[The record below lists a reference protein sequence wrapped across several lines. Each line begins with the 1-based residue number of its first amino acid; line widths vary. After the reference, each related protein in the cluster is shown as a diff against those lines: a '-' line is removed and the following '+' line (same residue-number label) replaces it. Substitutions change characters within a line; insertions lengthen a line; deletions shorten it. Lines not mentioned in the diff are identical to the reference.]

1 MVSGF
6 KIIGQTPQ
14 DTEDSLQ
21 CEGQDNEDKEE
32 NHKITIRGPVKTCSW
47 EFRGT
52 LSGMNID
59 CFLER
64 WHMTWALKAWEHFT
78 RKYETGAFWPGGR
91 HKAPNRDPLK
101 YVSENSSSGFFFS
114 QFITKKEKGYSFE
127 VRVFLQCYVSLHIFK
142 VQVSFEDTAL
152 KLL

>member
-6 KIIGQTPQ
+6 KIICQTPQ

-21 CEGQDNEDKEE
+21 CAGQDNEDKEE

-101 YVSENSSSGFFFS
+101 YVSENSSSGFFFLS
-114 QFITKKEKGYSFE
+114 LLLKNKKAIVLKSGFFYNALSHFI
-127 VRVFLQCYVSLHIFK
+127 SLKFK
-142 VQVSFEDTAL
+142 YHL
-152 KLL
+152 KTLL